1 MILNR
6 CNFFSKTLK
15 NHVDVNVLLPSMA
28 DNDCL
33 FYSLPQ
39 IYEKK
44 AVKALYL
51 LHGALDDCSAWLR
64 NTCVERY
71 AQEHRI
77 AVVMPS
83 GQNGFY
89 SNALYGL
96 DYFDFI
102 TEELPR
108 LVEYAFPVSSRRED
122 RYIAGASM
130 GGFGAAKCALRRPD
144 LYRACG
150 VFSGALAPG
159 ELEPRMTAQGFDF
172 FRYDLI
178 FGGADKV
185 KGSRDDL
192 FLLAEERKGTAPLP
206 EAFVACGEDDANNYD
221 MSLRFCT
228 QLAECGFKTQFMGG
242 PGLHD
247 WDYWERCVR
256 EFLAFIV

>member
-15 NHVDVNVLLPSMA
+15 SHVDVNVLLPSMA

-33 FYSLPQ
+33 YHSLPR
-39 IYEKK
+39 IYEQKTM
-44 AVKALYL
+44 KALYL
-51 LHGALDDCSAWLR
+51 LHGALEDCSSWLR

-71 AQEHRI
+71 AQEHQI
-77 AVVMPS
+77 AVIMPS

-108 LVEYAFPVSSRRED
+108 MVEYAFPVSLERED

-144 LYRACG
+144 LYQACG
-150 VFSGALAPG
+150 VFSGALAPW
-159 ELEPRMTAQGFDF
+159 ELEPRMVEQGFDF

-192 FLLAEERKGTAPLP
+192 FLLAEELKEEDRRPAV
-206 EAFVACGEDDANNYD
+206 FVACGQDDSNNYD
-221 MSLRFCT
+221 MSRRFCR
-228 QLAECGFKTQFMGG
+228 QLSECGFKTEFMGG
-242 PGLHD
+242 PGIHD
-247 WDYWERCVR
+247 WDYWERCIR
-256 EFLAFIV
+256 QFLAFIA